1 MSLLFPKGGKAL
13 VAWWVPVSQLEIS
26 PDPQI
31 RIEISRQGHKCTAE
45 EIAQALCKEGDDWLQ
60 LKKMKGSD
68 GDSG

>member
-1 MSLLFPKGGKAL
+1 VGRPWCLGG
-13 VAWWVPVSQLEIS
+13 SQFAS
-26 PDPQI
+26 WKSHPSDPQI